1 MYKKGLKTLESKWR
15 WVEVHW
21 FSGHIIDKKKWWKT
35 QLFDKYEAIL
45 LIFQWWV
52 ERMQENNVE
61 IDKEYTHT
69 WASIHFNVK
78 VMKAGVT

>member
-1 MYKKGLKTLESKWR
+1 MNQNEGELKFTDSVDILS
-15 WVEVHW
+15 
-21 FSGHIIDKKKWWKT
+21 IKKKWWKT